1 MENVTAPSPVK
12 ERQGGAQGV
21 MGTRVPA
28 SMIIHEIMD
37 DHDLVKPWFIHV
49 YTHMVHNLFYP
60 RRMYD
65 LVLWGYLL
73 GEMTKNR

>member
-1 MENVTAPSPVK
+1 VENVTAPSPVK

-49 YTHMVHNLFYP
+49 YTHKKSWFIIYFIPEECMIWFYGDIYWE
-60 RRMYD
+60 R
-65 LVLWGYLL
+65 
-73 GEMTKNR
+73 